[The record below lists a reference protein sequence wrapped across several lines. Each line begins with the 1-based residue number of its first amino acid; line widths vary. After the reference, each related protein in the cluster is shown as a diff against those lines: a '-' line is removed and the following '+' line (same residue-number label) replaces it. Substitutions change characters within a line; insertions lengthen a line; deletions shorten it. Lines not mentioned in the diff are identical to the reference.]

1 MMQSPVDDN
10 LVVFTGKFLFFKFFS
25 RERVLQNKELLG
37 HGNSIFNKLLINIHN
52 SALFK
57 LKINLDLNL
66 I

>member
-1 MMQSPVDDN
+1 MQSPVDDN
-10 LVVFTGKFLFFKFFS
+10 LVVFTGKFLIFKFFS
-25 RERVLQNKELLG
+25 RKRVQQNNELLG
-37 HGNSIFNKLLINIHN
+37 QGNSIFNKLLINIHN

>member
-1 MMQSPVDDN
+1 MQSPVDDN
-10 LVVFTGKFLFFKFFS
+10 LVVFTGKFLIFKFFS
-25 RERVLQNKELLG
+25 RKRVLQNKELLG
-37 HGNSIFNKLLINIHN
+37 QGNSIFNKLLINIHN